1 MCIRV
6 LAFPIIGQC
15 CACATHQ
22 ERTHFRC
29 RVRHQPPC
37 ANYRI
42 SSLPV
47 QTCPAANNN
56 VRLLINLVKSGFPPR
71 PLPIDSV
78 QGNAALASPPL
89 SLRAGDSVIVE
100 QKSACAPATPH
111 SSTSPPVRTHVPL
124 GPHGQCLAL
133 HTIPDD
139 NSCLF
144 HAVQFAREHST
155 DLESSRALRQ
165 RTLASLTQS
174 LSNSCA
180 RTPTRIRVRS

>member
-1 MCIRV
+1 MCIRA
-6 LAFPIIGQC
+6 LAFSTIGRC

-29 RVRHQPPC
+29 RIRLQPLC
-37 ANYRI
+37 AIYRI

-47 QTCPAANNN
+47 QTCLAANNN
-56 VRLLINLVKSGFPPR
+56 VCLLTNLVKSGFPPR

-78 QGNAALASPPL
+78 QGNAALTSPPL
-89 SLRAGDSVIVE
+89 SLRAGDSVVVE
-100 QKSACAPATPH
+100 QKSACAPATSN
-111 SSTSPPVRTHVPL
+111 SSNSPPVRTHVPL
-124 GPHGQCLAL
+124 GPHSQCLAL

-144 HAVQFAREHST
+144 HAVQFARQHST

-174 LSNSCA
+174 PSNSCA
-180 RTPTRIRVRS
+180 RTRIRIRVRF